1 VHQLPP
7 VIIVKLNQ
15 VLINLSTKDF
25 SFVGE
30 KPMVKLYEIFAELK
44 IKPNLTQNTAISIL
58 ICIDDLHEKIER
70 LALMASEIFEV
81 QLEKELTLLTIR
93 HYNSD
98 IINKL
103 SKNKI
108 IVLEQ
113 KTKDT
118 IQMLMKS
125 SDSHRHQSKTY

>member
-1 VHQLPP
+1 
-7 VIIVKLNQ
+7 
-15 VLINLSTKDF
+15 
-25 SFVGE
+25 
-30 KPMVKLYEIFAELK
+30 MVRLYEIFAELK
-44 IKPNLTQNTAISIL
+44 IKPNLTQNAAISML

-70 LALMASEIFEV
+70 LALKASEIFDV

-103 SKNKI
+103 SKDKI

-125 SDSHRHQSKTY
+125 SDSYRDQSKTY